1 MQPMLTRNDGDNDN
15 NLRRVLITGATG
27 LLGRPVFKACSAVKD
42 WQVSG
47 TAFRRGGQ
55 AFTHV
60 DLLAIDTISPVLDTL
75 QPEAIIHCAAER
87 RPDVSEKDPAGTR
100 RLNVEATAAIASWA
114 KRTGCYLIYISS
126 DYVFDGSHPPYTPSS
141 PTCPINT
148 YGQSK
153 LDGEEAIRASG
164 AMAAFLRVPL
174 LYGNVEY
181 LDESAVTVIAQN
193 MLKAR
198 GTDKKLLMDHWA
210 VRYPTLTDDVAVVL
224 RQMVEYHFSK
234 APLTGIYHWS
244 NNEPITKYEMAL
256 AFAPYAHFDPA
267 QLVPETV
274 PAADAAPR
282 PKDCHLD
289 SSLLE
294 SLGIGQRTPFAITIP
309 CILKEFIK

>member
-1 MQPMLTRNDGDNDN
+1 MGE

-27 LLGRPVFKACSAVKD
+27 LLGRPVFKACVAVKD
-42 WQVSG
+42 WQVIG

-55 AFTHV
+55 AFTKV
-60 DLLAIDTISPVLDTL
+60 DLSDIETIAPVLDTL

-100 RLNVEATAAIASWA
+100 RLNVEATASIAAWA
-114 KRTGCYLIYISS
+114 KRNGSYLIYISS
-126 DYVFDGSHPPYTPSS
+126 DYVFDGSQPPYTPAS

-153 LDGEEAIRASG
+153 LDGERAVQQSG
-164 AMAAFLRVPL
+164 ALAALLRVPL
-174 LYGNVEY
+174 LYGAVEY

-210 VRYPTLTDDVAVVL
+210 IRYPTLTDDVAVVL
-224 RQMVEYHFSK
+224 RQMVEHHFAK

-244 NNEPITKYEMAL
+244 NNESITKYEMAL
-256 AFAPYAHFDPA
+256 AFAPYVHFNPA

-274 PAADAAPR
+274 PAADAVPR

-294 SLGIGQRTPFAITIP
+294 SLGIGQRTLFSQTIP
-309 CILKEFIK
+309 CILNEFLMSQRS

>member
-1 MQPMLTRNDGDNDN
+1 M
-15 NLRRVLITGATG
+15 RRVLITGATG
-27 LLGRPVFKACSAVKD
+27 LLGRPVFKACAEVKD
-42 WQVSG
+42 WQVRG
-47 TAFRRGGQ
+47 TAFRRAGQ
-55 AFTHV
+55 AFTKV
-60 DLLAIDTISPVLDTL
+60 DLSAVATIPSVLDTL

-87 RPDVSEKDPAGTR
+87 RPDVSEKDPEGTR

-114 KRTGCYLIYISS
+114 KCNGCYLIYISS
-126 DYVFDGSHPPYTPSS
+126 DYVFDGKHPPYTPSS

-153 LDGEEAIRASG
+153 LDGERAILDSG
-164 AMAAFLRVPL
+164 ALAALLRVPL
-174 LYGNVEY
+174 LYGEVEY
-181 LDESAVTVIAQN
+181 LEESAVTVIAQN

-198 GTDKKLLMDHWA
+198 GTEKRLLMDHWA
-210 VRYPTLTDDVAVVL
+210 IRYPTLTDDVAVVL
-224 RQMVEYHFSK
+224 RQMVDHHFSK

-256 AFAPYAHFDPA
+256 AFAPYVHFDPA

-274 PAADAAPR
+274 PATDAAPR

-294 SLGIGQRTPFAITIP
+294 SLGIGQRTPFAQTIP
-309 CILKEFIK
+309 GILKVGVG

>member
-1 MQPMLTRNDGDNDN
+1 M
-15 NLRRVLITGATG
+15 I
-27 LLGRPVFKACSAVKD
+27 
-42 WQVSG
+42 G

-55 AFTHV
+55 AFTKV
-60 DLLAIDTISPVLDTL
+60 DLSDIETIAPVLDTL

-100 RLNVEATAAIASWA
+100 RLNVEATASIAAWA
-114 KRTGCYLIYISS
+114 KRNGSYLIYISS
-126 DYVFDGSHPPYTPSS
+126 DYVFDGSQPPYTPAS

-153 LDGEEAIRASG
+153 LDGERAVQQSG
-164 AMAAFLRVPL
+164 ALAALLRVPL
-174 LYGNVEY
+174 LYGAVEY

-210 VRYPTLTDDVAVVL
+210 IRYPTLTDDVAVVL
-224 RQMVEYHFSK
+224 RQMVEHHFAK

-244 NNEPITKYEMAL
+244 NNESITKYEMAL
-256 AFAPYAHFDPA
+256 AFAPYVHFNPA

-274 PAADAAPR
+274 PAADAVPR

-294 SLGIGQRTPFAITIP
+294 SLGIGQRTLFSQTIP
-309 CILKEFIK
+309 CILNEFLMSQRS

>member
-1 MQPMLTRNDGDNDN
+1 MRQ
-15 NLRRVLITGATG
+15 VLITGATG
-27 LLGRPVFKACSAVKD
+27 LLGRPVFNACSAVKD

-47 TAFRRGGQ
+47 TAFRRGGL
-55 AFTHV
+55 AFTKV
-60 DLLAIDTISPVLDTL
+60 DLSAIETIPPVLDTL
-75 QPEAIIHCAAER
+75 RPEAIIHCAAER

-181 LDESAVTVIAQN
+181 LDESSVTVIAQN
-193 MLKAR
+193 MLNAR
-198 GTDKKLLMDHWA
+198 GSEKKLSMDHWA
-210 VRYPTLTDDVAVVL
+210 LRYPTLTDDVAVVL
-224 RQMVEYHFSK
+224 RQMLEHHWSK
-234 APLTGIYHWS
+234 SPLTAIYHWS
-244 NNEPITKYEMAL
+244 NNEVLTKYEMAM
-256 AFAPYAHFDPA
+256 AFASTLNFDPA
-267 QLVPETV
+267 QLVPDMTPPSHAV
-274 PAADAAPR
+274 PR

-294 SLGIGQRTPFAITIP
+294 SLGIGQRTPFAQTIQD
-309 CILKEFIK
+309 ILKVGVV

>member
-1 MQPMLTRNDGDNDN
+1 M
-15 NLRRVLITGATG
+15 RRVLITGATG
-27 LLGRPVFKACSAVKD
+27 LLGRPVFKACTSVVD

-55 AFTHV
+55 AFTKV
-60 DLLAIDTISPVLDTL
+60 DLSAVETIAPVLDTL

-114 KRTGCYLIYISS
+114 KCNGCYLVYISS

-153 LDGEEAIRASG
+153 LDGERAVQESG

-181 LDESAVTVIAQN
+181 LDESSVTVIAQN
-193 MLKAR
+193 MLNAR
-198 GTDKKLLMDHWA
+198 GTGKKLSMDHWA
-210 VRYPTLTDDVAVVL
+210 LRYPTLTDDVAVVL
-224 RQMVEYHFSK
+224 RQMLKHHFSK

-244 NNEPITKYEMAL
+244 NKEVMTKYDMAL
-256 AFAPYAHFDPA
+256 AFASYLNFDPS
-267 QLVPETV
+267 QLVPDMTPPSHAV
-274 PAADAAPR
+274 PR

-289 SSLLE
+289 SSQLE
-294 SLGIGQRTPFAITIP
+294 SLGLGQRTPFAQTIP
-309 CILKEFIK
+309 GILNKFLLSKSS